1 MGVMLALLIEIAP
14 DEAKIPREIRVRVE
28 KDDGSPIVQSSAAFQ
43 VDGPPPASDSGELLM
58 VPFVLDLREV
68 DLPDV
73 GRYQIV
79 TDLMTEG
86 VDPITLYFR
95 AGFPS
100 EAGRR

>member
-1 MGVMLALLIEIAP
+1 
-14 DEAKIPREIRVRVE
+14 
-28 KDDGSPIVQSSAAFQ
+28 
-43 VDGPPPASDSGELLM
+43 M

-79 TDLMTEG
+79 VDLMTQG
-86 VDPITLYFR
+86 VDPVLLFFR